1 MFDWKK
7 FFNIRIDSAPADE
20 LRDRIESDSTVT
32 GANLV
37 ILIAA
42 ILIACVGLNMDS
54 TAVIIGAML
63 ISPLMGGLVAVSYGM
78 ATYNLHFL
86 KRSMVKLSLPSI
98 YMAGTTVRESIRT
111 SQIESFINQDMDL
124 HAANVISYQLKD
136 GTLFVD
142 VLGARLDEETM
153 ENLQKKLNDYGSLSK
168 VRLEVVQSPASSL
181 NKEQVQ
187 DLISSR
193 LKQATT
199 QTGGKSYKELAEEYY
214 GSYNRETSTISLLK
228 SLNKEA
234 PALFPAIKEIK
245 GGTVYGKDK
254 DDTWAPAAFEVTV
267 TVTSQLSPSDAE
279 KLKNWIASQ
288 TELPVSLTIQMET
301 SPSSY
306 FGNGINWNGN

>member
-1 MFDWKK
+1 M
-7 FFNIRIDSAPADE
+7 P
-20 LRDRIESDSTVT
+20 
-32 GANLV
+32 
-37 ILIAA
+37 
-42 ILIACVGLNMDS
+42 
-54 TAVIIGAML
+54 
-63 ISPLMGGLVAVSYGM
+63 
-78 ATYNLHFL
+78 
-86 KRSMVKLSLPSI
+86 
-98 YMAGTTVRESIRT
+98 
-111 SQIESFINQDMDL
+111 
-124 HAANVISYQLKD
+124 
-136 GTLFVD
+136 
-142 VLGARLDEETM
+142 
-153 ENLQKKLNDYGSLSK
+153 
-168 VRLEVVQSPASSL
+168 
-181 NKEQVQ
+181 
-187 DLISSR
+187 
-193 LKQATT
+193 
-199 QTGGKSYKELAEEYY
+199 EEYY